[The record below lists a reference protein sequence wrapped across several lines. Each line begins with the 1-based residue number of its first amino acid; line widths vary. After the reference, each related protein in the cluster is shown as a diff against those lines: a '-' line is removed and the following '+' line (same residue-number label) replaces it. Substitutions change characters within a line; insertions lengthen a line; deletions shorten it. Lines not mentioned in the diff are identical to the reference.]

1 MGEAIV
7 AAATSFHRTWLA
19 KLVLQALLVA
29 VPVGIGFGLA
39 MGIVRQINAE
49 RFDAILNNM
58 TPAEFGWR
66 VVLLR
71 FVFQVAAGA
80 VSRSRR

>member
-1 MGEAIV
+1 M
-7 AAATSFHRTWLA
+7 
-19 KLVLQALLVA
+19 
-29 VPVGIGFGLA
+29 GIGFGLA

-49 RFDAILNNM
+49 RFDSILNNM

-66 VVLLR
+66 VVLLL